1 MIYEGAKNEDHKA
14 EVAAG
19 LLVRVWIALVGLCL
33 ALAMHLLA
41 SLSVDPR
48 IYVLLGAWLLLSAA
62 LRTWLPSL
70 SKRSRM
76 DRLHLLLFGA
86 ENLLLAGLSHLGGI
100 GTWPGYMSLAI
111 YCVLAHFMLAPV
123 TAWLFTL
130 LAVASVSVVSMTDL
144 GPLSA
149 VPLAGLGMAVGL
161 GLVVGKLTREL
172 RRSSG
177 KLKGAN
183 ERLQALHDES
193 TAKRTSMMQH
203 QDQLMAANERL
214 QRQNEELSRSHE
226 VILTLA
232 TAVESKDNYTAGHS
246 LRVATYSLQ
255 LAKALNLPLET
266 QRIIKNG
273 SILHDVGKINVSDLI
288 LRKAGPLNDE
298 EFETMRQHP
307 ATGEKIVRPLQFC
320 RPYLDIIR
328 HHHERMDGKG
338 YPDRLPGHKISL
350 EARIVAI
357 ADAFDAMTSDRS
369 YRPRMP
375 VAVAFARLREYADLQ
390 WDGELVRT
398 FIKSMDAQLQ
408 GGELPLHAS
417 GSHGVA
423 AQQAADKLASEQAQ
437 KKEEAP

>member
-1 MIYEGAKNEDHKA
+1 MIYEGAKNEEHKA
-14 EVAAG
+14 EIAAS
-19 LLVRVWIALVGLCL
+19 LMVRVWIALVGICL
-33 ALAMHLLA
+33 ALSMRLLIMQ
-41 SLSVDPR
+41 SVDPR
-48 IYVLLGAWLLLSAA
+48 IYALLGAWLLLA
-62 LRTWLPSL
+62 LGLRAWLPAL
-70 SKRSRM
+70 GRRSHL
-76 DRLHLLLFGA
+76 DRLHLSLFA
-86 ENLLLAGLSHLGGI
+86 VEALLLAGLCHLSGPGG
-100 GTWPGYMSLAI
+100 WAGYMSLAI
-111 YCVLAHFMLAPV
+111 YCVLAHFMLAPG
-123 TAWLFTL
+123 TAWLVTL
-130 LAVASVSVVSMTDL
+130 LAMASFSAVSLVDL
-144 GPLSA
+144 GPMSP
-149 VPLAGLGMAVGL
+149 VPLAGLGMAAGL
-161 GLVVGKLTREL
+161 GLAVGKLTRQL

-193 TAKRTSMMQH
+193 TAKRTTLLQH

-214 QRQNEELSRSHE
+214 KRQNEELSRSHE

-246 LRVATYSLQ
+246 LRVAAYSLQ

-288 LRKAGPLNDE
+288 LRKAGPLNEE
-298 EFETMRQHP
+298 EFDTMRQHP

-390 WDGELVRT
+390 WDGDLVRT
-398 FIKSMDAQLQ
+398 FIQAMEAQLKD
-408 GGELPLHAS
+408 GELPIHAS
-417 GSHGVA
+417 GSMGLA
-423 AQQAADKLASEQAQ
+423 AQAQAEQPQQ